1 MAVWNTIQL
10 SDIHPDRFDAEYFRK
25 DYQDN
30 IALLKETGE
39 TTSIGRLFKYNLR
52 GNQPQYHKNGTI
64 KALRSVNVGFMNFNE
79 TRQEFVTE
87 EFFKQSSRGKVQKD
101 DILITS
107 TGVGTLGRT
116 SIWFYDENAFCD
128 GHITILR
135 DGVVD
140 PYFITAFLN
149 SKYGLIQ
156 FDQNFR
162 GSSGQIEIYP
172 YDISKF
178 VIPECLFPYQEEI
191 GEKVRRAF
199 ELQSISKELY
209 QEAMRSLGESLAL
222 NSFDYNKNNH
232 FIASYSTCVS
242 ERIIDSKF
250 HNPKFKQI
258 TDFLSSKFDTIE
270 LRKIAAIEY
279 GYMPMQDYETNP
291 ERGIPLIRV
300 TNITQELEIKL
311 DDLKYIPNWVK
322 VPAKKFVEQGDILIV
337 QCGDTTGKVGYIY
350 EEVSNHLFPSFCF
363 SIKVN
368 DARINSLFLA
378 ALLKTELMQDLFD
391 QTVMINTVRPNTTKP
406 RFEKML
412 IPIFD
417 MSYQLEIS
425 NLLIRSNQA
434 KKESK
439 ELLKQARKQVEE
451 LIEHSIETNA

>member
-30 IALLKETGE
+30 IAVLKETGE

-52 GNQPQYHKNGTI
+52 GNQPHYHKNGTI

-87 EFFKQSSRGKVQKD
+87 EFFKQNSRGKVQKD

-116 SIWFYDENAFCD
+116 SIWFYDEDAFCD

-135 DGVVD
+135 DGVLN
-140 PYFITAFLN
+140 PYFVTAFLN

-199 ELQSISKELY
+199 NAMRISNELKKNVEQEITLELGLQNFKKDNDKFRITNFSELTNTHRIDAQCFKPEFLQYELFIRENRSFEKLSDLLQSIQKGQQQNTTKNANFPYVSIKDIFGLDVVSKDSVSRKMTSSGREDLLLAVTGATIGKIGINHRY
-209 QEAMRSLGESLAL
+209 DSL
-222 NSFDYNKNNH
+222 
-232 FIASYSTCVS
+232 SYS
-242 ERIIDSKF
+242 
-250 HNPKFKQI
+250 
-258 TDFLSSKFDTIE
+258 
-270 LRKIAAIEY
+270 
-279 GYMPMQDYETNP
+279 
-291 ERGIPLIRV
+291 
-300 TNITQELEIKL
+300 
-311 DDLKYIPNWVK
+311 
-322 VPAKKFVEQGDILIV
+322 GDIL
-337 QCGDTTGKVGYIY
+337 
-350 EEVSNHLFPSFCF
+350 NL
-363 SIKVN
+363 KVN
-368 DARINSLFLA
+368 KNKISPWYLLAILNSPVGQTQFNRWITGSTNGHLSPYDVKKIIVPRLEQA
-378 ALLKTELMQDLFD
+378 IENKIEADLKTSL
-391 QTVMINTVRPNTTKP
+391 
-406 RFEKML
+406 EKLQESERL
-412 IPIFD
+412 I
-417 MSYQLEIS
+417 
-425 NLLIRSNQA
+425 
-434 KKESK
+434 KESV
-439 ELLKQARKQVEE
+439 LLVEN
-451 LIEHSIETNA
+451 LIKNNS

>member
-199 ELQSISKELY
+199 ELQSLSKELY
-209 QEAMRSLGESLAL
+209 QEATKIFEAKLGLDNSDLEESPNKYAA
-222 NSFDYNKNNH
+222 SFNEVILGKRLDAEYFNPRVKEIILRIEKLDHDTINKNFLIKNGFAWKSKKFLNDNSGEPVIRIRDIKPT
-232 FIASYSTCVS
+232 FIDIKRLTSIESSYAST
-242 ERIIDSKF
+242 ITF
-250 HNPKFKQI
+250 PKAEKGDI
-258 TDFLSSKFDTIE
+258 VVGMD
-270 LRKIAAIEY
+270 
-279 GYMPMQDYETNP
+279 G
-291 ERGIPLIRV
+291 
-300 TNITQELEIKL
+300 
-311 DDLKYIPNWVK
+311 LKYFYASILEDDCMVNQRVCHLKPKDNSNISSEYATFIINSKVGQAQLLRDMTIATTVGHITNMNVARLK
-322 VPAKKFVEQGDILIV
+322 VPIVSRSFHDEITKMIRESIEADKESRILIDESKNFVENI
-337 QCGDTTGKVGYIY
+337 
-350 EEVSNHLFPSFCF
+350 
-363 SIKVN
+363 
-368 DARINSLFLA
+368 
-378 ALLKTELMQDLFD
+378 
-391 QTVMINTVRPNTTKP
+391 
-406 RFEKML
+406 
-412 IPIFD
+412 
-417 MSYQLEIS
+417 IS
-425 NLLIRSNQA
+425 Q
-434 KKESK
+434 
-439 ELLKQARKQVEE
+439 
-451 LIEHSIETNA
+451 SIEANA

>member
-39 TTSIGRLFKYNLR
+39 TTSIGKLFKYNLR
-52 GNQPQYHKNGTI
+52 GNQPHYHKNGTI

-191 GEKVRRAF
+191 GEKVRMAF
-199 ELQSISKELY
+199 DAMRISDDLKKKVEQEITLKLGLQNFKNDEAKFRITNFSDLTNTHRIDAQCFKPEFLQYELFIRENRNFEKLSDLLQSIQKGQQQNTTKTANFPYVSIKDIFGLDVVSKEGVSRKMTSSGREDLLLAVTGATIGKIGINHRY
-209 QEAMRSLGESLAL
+209 DSL
-222 NSFDYNKNNH
+222 
-232 FIASYSTCVS
+232 SYS
-242 ERIIDSKF
+242 
-250 HNPKFKQI
+250 
-258 TDFLSSKFDTIE
+258 
-270 LRKIAAIEY
+270 
-279 GYMPMQDYETNP
+279 
-291 ERGIPLIRV
+291 
-300 TNITQELEIKL
+300 
-311 DDLKYIPNWVK
+311 
-322 VPAKKFVEQGDILIV
+322 GDIL
-337 QCGDTTGKVGYIY
+337 
-350 EEVSNHLFPSFCF
+350 NL
-363 SIKVN
+363 KVN
-368 DARINSLFLA
+368 KNKISPWYLLAILNSPVGQTQFNRWITGSTNGHLSPFDVNKIIVPRLETTTENKIEVD
-378 ALLKTELMQDLFD
+378 LKTSLKKLQESE
-391 QTVMINTVRPNTTKP
+391 R
-406 RFEKML
+406 L
-412 IPIFD
+412 I
-417 MSYQLEIS
+417 
-425 NLLIRSNQA
+425 
-434 KKESK
+434 KESV
-439 ELLKQARKQVEE
+439 LLVEN
-451 LIEHSIETNA
+451 LIKNNIPNA